1 MRKIQFADGEYY
13 HVYNRGAD
21 HRQIVLDEKDSERFL
36 LGLDYFN
43 SVEPIGGI
51 KAFSDLKDK
60 PKRRPLVNII
70 AYCLNPN
77 HFHLI
82 LEQLVENGVS
92 AFVKSLSGG
101 YAKYFNI
108 KNKRTGTLYEGPFKA
123 KHVSDNSYLLH
134 LSSYIN
140 LNDKLH
146 NIDGPLSKLV
156 RSSWQEYSGPYKGSV
171 ICKKDIVLGQ
181 FKSQVEYKN
190 FSLDLLPDMRAKKAD
205 YKELEKLM
213 FD

>member
-1 MRKIQFADGEYY
+1 MRKVQFANGEHY
-13 HVYNRGAD
+13 HVYNRGVD
-21 HRQIVLDEKDSERFL
+21 HRQIILDEKDSERFL

-43 SVEPIGGI
+43 SVESIGAI

-60 PKRRPLVNII
+60 PRRRPLVNII

-82 LEQLVENGVS
+82 LEQLVDNGVS
-92 AFVKSLSGG
+92 IFVKSLSGG

-108 KNKRTGTLYEGPFKA
+108 RNKRTGTLYEGPFKV
-123 KHVSDNSYLLH
+123 KHIADNDYLLH
-134 LSSYIN
+134 LSSYVN

-146 NIDGPLSKLV
+146 RIGQPISKIV
-156 RSSWQEYSGPYKGSV
+156 RSSWREFCESKIDGICIKG
-171 ICKKDIVLGQ
+171 IILEQ
-181 FKSQVEYKN
+181 FGSPDEYKK
-190 FSLDLLPDMRAKKAD
+190 FALDFLPDMLTKKGE
-205 YKELEKLM
+205 YKDLENLL